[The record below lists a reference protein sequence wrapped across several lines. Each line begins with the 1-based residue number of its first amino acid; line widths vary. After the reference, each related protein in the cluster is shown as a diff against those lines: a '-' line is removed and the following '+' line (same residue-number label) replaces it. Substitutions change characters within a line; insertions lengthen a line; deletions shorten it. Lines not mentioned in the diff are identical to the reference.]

1 MSDSTSL
8 RRRSGDWSCAS
19 CIRFSAGVRRRA
31 VLGGCHAEVSWLYGR
46 PNGGETCAT
55 PPRHSCPGGDVRR
68 SNIPEVDKCP
78 CPYGLCLLGRVS
90 HYLGAGSDTVYLAA
104 VLIRPLE
111 TREDVHSESRLGRPS
126 ARCALRLRALGER
139 GLVRPR
145 LGVCSA
151 EGSADNT
158 GEIKH
163 HPVIM
168 GGICS
173 MPCLRG
179 LLASGR
185 LFFVDQLAVVNRRRA
200 IGSSGME
207 PASLLTSR
215 VAAIA
220 CPASVAFA
228 KRSTRQTFS
237 TISRRGECSQTS

>member
-1 MSDSTSL
+1 M
-8 RRRSGDWSCAS
+8 
-19 CIRFSAGVRRRA
+19 
-31 VLGGCHAEVSWLYGR
+31 
-46 PNGGETCAT
+46 
-55 PPRHSCPGGDVRR
+55 RR

-173 MPCLRG
+173 MRCLRV
-179 LLASGR
+179 LLAAGR
-185 LFFVDQLAVVNRRRA
+185 LFFVYQFAVEKRRR
-200 IGSSGME
+200 GTRSTRTE
-207 PASLLTSR
+207 PTSPLTCR
-215 VAAIA
+215 IATRA